1 MLDSAFVVGRR
12 LVTEKVLDRTEI
24 FLGLLL
30 DSTFLVGCCFVTKKV
45 LGLLPDIVF
54 LVGHCLVAEKALD
67 VAAFVPVD
75 VSSIEFC
82 HFLCAR
88 GGSRS
93 GIDAVRIV
101 FGGRT
106 AEEGGDEG
114 LAARDGVGCALELG
128 HAHTHET
135 YAHRQLRQQQLL
147 CHREYL
153 CEEVKG
159 IGCEAESNL
168 RA

>member
-1 MLDSAFVVGRR
+1 MTLI
-12 LVTEKVLDRTEI
+12 E
-24 FLGLLL
+24 LG
-30 DSTFLVGCCFVTKKV
+30 
-45 LGLLPDIVF
+45 
-54 LVGHCLVAEKALD
+54 
-67 VAAFVPVD
+67 
-75 VSSIEFC
+75 

-88 GGSRS
+88 SGSRS
-93 GIDAVRIV
+93 VVDAIHIV
-101 FGGRT
+101 VSGRT
-106 AEEGGDEG
+106 AEEKGDEGIG
-114 LAARDGVGCALELG
+114 LAARDGVGCALKIG
-128 HAHTHET
+128 HSHTHET